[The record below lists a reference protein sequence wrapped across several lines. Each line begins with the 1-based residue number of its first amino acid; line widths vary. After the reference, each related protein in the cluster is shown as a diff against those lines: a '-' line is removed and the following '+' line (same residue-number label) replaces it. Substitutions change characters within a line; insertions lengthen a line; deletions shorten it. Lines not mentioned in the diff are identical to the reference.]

1 MFLTLAL
8 AAAGLALLL
17 GGGEFLVRGAVGLA
31 RGLGVSPLVVGLTIV
46 AFGTSA
52 PELVVSLQAAL
63 GGHPDI
69 VLGNVVGSNIANI
82 LLVVGAAAAL
92 RAVRAGPGLLRRDG
106 LVLAA
111 ATAGFAGACLLG
123 DLGFAVGAAM
133 LAALAGYTVWSF
145 YAARRR
151 GPGADSAA
159 AAEEPESAPRNAWAA
174 LAFTAAGIAGV
185 LIGARLLVES
195 AVDIARAAG
204 LSEAVIGLTLIAL
217 GTSLPELATAVMAAL
232 RGHAAIAVG
241 NALGSNLFNMLGIA
255 GATALVA
262 PVPVPPEIAGRDL
275 WVMLAVTALLLLAM
289 RGERKISRAEGAAAI
304 GAYALYIAAV
314 TVAAPR
320 LV

>member
-1 MFLTLAL
+1 MFLTIAA
-8 AAAGLALLL
+8 AAAGFALLL

-31 RGLGVSPLVVGLTIV
+31 RGLGVSPLVIGLTVV

-92 RAVRAGPGLLRRDG
+92 GAIRVGPGLLRRDG
-106 LVLAA
+106 VVLAA

-123 DLGFAVGAAM
+123 GLGFAVGAAM

-145 YAARRR
+145 HAARRR

-159 AAEEPESAPRNAWAA
+159 GEELESAPRTAWAA
-174 LAFTAAGIAGV
+174 LALTAAGIAGV
-185 LIGARLLVES
+185 LLGARLLVES
-195 AVDIARAAG
+195 AVEIARAAG
-204 LSEAVIGLTLIAL
+204 LSEAVIGLTLIAF
-217 GTSLPELATAVMAAL
+217 GTSLPELATAAMAAL

-304 GAYALYIAAV
+304 AAYALYIAAV
-314 TVAAPR
+314 TVAGPR
-320 LV
+320 LA

>member
-31 RGLGVSPLVVGLTIV
+31 RGLGVSPLVVGLTII

-82 LLVVGAAAAL
+82 LLVIGAAAAL
-92 RAVRAGPGLLRRDG
+92 RAVRVGPGLLRRDG

-111 ATAGFAGACLLG
+111 ATAGFAGVCLLG
-123 DLGFAVGAAM
+123 DLGRAVGAAM

-159 AAEEPESAPRNAWAA
+159 AEEPESAPRNAWAA
-174 LAFTAAGIAGV
+174 LALTAAGIAGV

-262 PVPVPPEIAGRDL
+262 PVPVPPEIAERDL
-275 WVMLAVTALLLLAM
+275 WVMLAVTALLFLAM
-289 RGERKISRAEGAAAI
+289 RGERKIPRAEGAAAI
-304 GAYALYIAAV
+304 GAYLLYIAAV

>member
-8 AAAGLALLL
+8 AVAGLALLL

-92 RAVRAGPGLLRRDG
+92 RAICVGPGLLRRDG
-106 LVLAA
+106 LILAA
-111 ATAGFAGACLLG
+111 GTAGFAGACLLG
-123 DLGFAVGAAM
+123 DLAPAVGAAM
-133 LAALAGYTVWSF
+133 LASLAGYTVWSF

-159 AAEEPESAPRNAWAA
+159 GEPESAPHNAWAA
-174 LAFTAAGIAGV
+174 LGLTAAGIVGV
-185 LIGARLLVES
+185 LIGARLLVDS

-275 WVMLAVTALLLLAM
+275 WVMLAVTGLLLLAM

-304 GAYALYIAAV
+304 GAYTLYIAVA
-314 TVAAPR
+314 TVGAPR

>member
-1 MFLTLAL
+1 MIPTIAA
-8 AAAGLALLL
+8 AAAGFALLL
-17 GGGEFLVRGAVGLA
+17 GGGELLVRGAVGLA
-31 RGLGVSPLVVGLTIV
+31 RGLGVSPLVIGLTVV

-92 RAVRAGPGLLRRDG
+92 GAIRVGPGLLRRDG
-106 LVLAA
+106 VVLAA

-123 DLGFAVGAAM
+123 GLGFAVGAAM
-133 LAALAGYTVWSF
+133 LAALAGYTAWSF
-145 YAARRR
+145 HAARRR

-159 AAEEPESAPRNAWAA
+159 GEELESAPRNAWAA
-174 LAFTAAGIAGV
+174 LALTAAGIAGV
-185 LIGARLLVES
+185 LLGARLLVES
-195 AVDIARAAG
+195 AVEIARAAG
-204 LSEAVIGLTLIAL
+204 LSEAVIGLTLIAF
-217 GTSLPELATAVMAAL
+217 GTSLPELATAAMAAL

-262 PVPVPPEIAGRDL
+262 PVPVPPEIAARDL

-304 GAYALYIAAV
+304 AAYALYIAAV
-314 TVAAPR
+314 TVAGPR

>member
-1 MFLTLAL
+1 MIPTIAA
-8 AAAGLALLL
+8 AAAGFALLL
-17 GGGEFLVRGAVGLA
+17 GGGELLVRGAVGLA
-31 RGLGVSPLVVGLTIV
+31 RGLGVSPLVIGLTVV

-92 RAVRAGPGLLRRDG
+92 GAIRVGPGLLRRDG
-106 LVLAA
+106 VVLAA

-123 DLGFAVGAAM
+123 GLGFAVGAAM

-145 YAARRR
+145 HAARRR

-159 AAEEPESAPRNAWAA
+159 GEELESAPRNAWAA
-174 LAFTAAGIAGV
+174 LALTAAGIAGV
-185 LIGARLLVES
+185 LLGARLLVES
-195 AVDIARAAG
+195 AVEIARAAG
-204 LSEAVIGLTLIAL
+204 LSEAVIGLTLIAF
-217 GTSLPELATAVMAAL
+217 GTSLPELATAAMAAL

-275 WVMLAVTALLLLAM
+275 WVMLAVTALLLFAM

-304 GAYALYIAAV
+304 AAYALYIAAV
-314 TVAAPR
+314 TVAGPR

>member
-1 MFLTLAL
+1 MIPTIAA
-8 AAAGLALLL
+8 AAAGFALLL
-17 GGGEFLVRGAVGLA
+17 GGGELLVRGAVGLA
-31 RGLGVSPLVVGLTIV
+31 RGLGVSPLVIGLTVV

-92 RAVRAGPGLLRRDG
+92 GAIRVGPGLLRRDG
-106 LVLAA
+106 VVLAA

-123 DLGFAVGAAM
+123 GLGFAVGAAM

-145 YAARRR
+145 HAARRR

-159 AAEEPESAPRNAWAA
+159 GEELESAPRNAWAA
-174 LAFTAAGIAGV
+174 LALTAAGIAGV
-185 LIGARLLVES
+185 LLGARLLVES
-195 AVDIARAAG
+195 AVEIARAAG
-204 LSEAVIGLTLIAL
+204 LSEAVIGLTLIAF
-217 GTSLPELATAVMAAL
+217 GTSLPELATAAMAAL

-304 GAYALYIAAV
+304 AAYALYIAAV
-314 TVAAPR
+314 TVAGPR